1 MAESYAEKEAKLI
14 NEVVDVFERN
24 DADILEMF
32 RVLDIIAKAAKQYII
47 ERFGERFESI
57 VSELEGESE

>member
-1 MAESYAEKEAKLI
+1 MDFQEKQEKLI

-32 RVLDIIAKAAKQYII
+32 RVLGIIEKAAKQYII
-47 ERFGERFESI
+47 ESFGERFESI
-57 VSELEGESE
+57 MSELEGESE